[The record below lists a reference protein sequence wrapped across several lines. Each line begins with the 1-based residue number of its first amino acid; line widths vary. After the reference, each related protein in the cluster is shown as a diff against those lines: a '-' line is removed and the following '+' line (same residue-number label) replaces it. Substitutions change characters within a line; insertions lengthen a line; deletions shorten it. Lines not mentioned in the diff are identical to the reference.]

1 MTQFFTHFFISNISI
16 SFSLLLLIFVRF
28 MFRKQLTCN
37 GRYNTIY
44 IVLFLLV
51 IPFIPVN
58 NSFIFQAI
66 GFIRSLFNRSTS
78 AANTVTPVPINTSPS
93 SNGNWMNDFAISV
106 NSTSTIY
113 PKLLFIIWLA
123 GVYIFSI
130 RLIVSGISLYKLKK
144 SAVPVTDD
152 TVILNIYSECLELC
166 NVRRYKPKLYSS
178 SALSGAV
185 IVGVFRPVIY
195 IPRQINDCISD
206 YTITDLRHI
215 LLHELQHFKRRDNAV
230 NMFIC
235 IFCILYWFNPVVIYT
250 LHTARHDR
258 EKACDNDVLQYL
270 GQSYAVKYGQTILRA
285 AASRSS
291 NSSSVSFKSKSRK
304 KLLKTRLQLIVDFKP
319 VTKIEKR
326 KCIYAFFI
334 IILLMTVCAPL
345 SVYALD
351 DTQYKDFA
359 PVNLESLDLS
369 SYFSGYNG
377 CFVLY
382 DKGNDKWFIYNQ
394 DRALC
399 RTSPDSTYKIYDA
412 VMALEHGIITSD
424 NSFMRWDGSTYPF
437 DAWNTDQTL
446 RSAMTG
452 SVNWYFDNLDAAM
465 DHTDVKNFLSLIE
478 YGNQNINSAQN
489 CYWLESSLTISPVE
503 QVELLCHLKKNDWNL
518 SKANVDTVMESMF
531 IASSDGKSL
540 YGKTGTG
547 RIDDVNINGWF
558 VGFITSNDND
568 YFFATNISLSEN
580 DNQFLSADGLSA
592 LKISLSILRDLGI
605 YAYGYQSE

>member
-1 MTQFFTHFFISNISI
+1 
-16 SFSLLLLIFVRF
+16 
-28 MFRKQLTCN
+28 
-37 GRYNTIY
+37 
-44 IVLFLLV
+44 
-51 IPFIPVN
+51 
-58 NSFIFQAI
+58 
-66 GFIRSLFNRSTS
+66 
-78 AANTVTPVPINTSPS
+78 
-93 SNGNWMNDFAISV
+93 
-106 NSTSTIY
+106 
-113 PKLLFIIWLA
+113 
-123 GVYIFSI
+123 
-130 RLIVSGISLYKLKK
+130 
-144 SAVPVTDD
+144 
-152 TVILNIYSECLELC
+152 
-166 NVRRYKPKLYSS
+166 
-178 SALSGAV
+178 
-185 IVGVFRPVIY
+185 
-195 IPRQINDCISD
+195 
-206 YTITDLRHI
+206 
-215 LLHELQHFKRRDNAV
+215 
-230 NMFIC
+230 MFIC

-258 EKACDNDVLQYL
+258 EKACDNDVLQSL
-270 GQSYAVKYGQTILRA
+270 GQNYAAKYGQTILRA
-285 AASRSS
+285 AASRSR
-291 NSSSVSFKSKSRK
+291 SSSSLSFKSKSRK

-319 VTKIEKR
+319 VTKREKR

-503 QVELLCHLKKNDWNL
+503 QVELLCHLKKNDWKL
-518 SKANVDTVMESMF
+518 SKTNVDTVIESMF
-531 IASSDGKSL
+531 IANSDGKSL

-547 RIDDVNINGWF
+547 RVDDININGWF

-592 LKISLSILRDLGI
+592 SKISLSILRDLGI

>member
-1 MTQFFTHFFISNISI
+1 MTEFFTHFFISNISI

-78 AANTVTPVPINTSPS
+78 AENTVTPVPINTSPS
-93 SNGNWMNDFAISV
+93 LNVNWMNDFAISV

-113 PKLLFIIWLA
+113 PKLLFIIWLS
-123 GVYIFSI
+123 GVCIFSI

-235 IFCILYWFNPVVIYT
+235 IFYILYWFNPVVIYT

-304 KLLKTRLQLIVDFKP
+304 KLLKTRLQLIVNFNP
-319 VTKIEKR
+319 VTNREKQ
-326 KCIYAFFI
+326 KCIYAFSI

-359 PVNLESLDLS
+359 PMNLESMDLS
-369 SYFSGYNG
+369 SYFSDYNG
-377 CFVLY
+377 CFALY
-382 DKGNDKWFIYNQ
+382 DKGNDKWYIYNQ
-394 DRALC
+394 DKALC

-478 YGNQNINSAQN
+478 YGNQNINSVQN

-503 QVELLCHLKKNDWNL
+503 QVELLCHLKNNDWKL
-518 SKANVDTVMESMF
+518 SKTNVDTVIESMF
-531 IASSDGKSL
+531 IANSDGKSL

-547 RIDDVNINGWF
+547 RVDDININGWF

-580 DNQFLSADGLSA
+580 DNQFSSADGLSA
-592 LKISLSILRDLGI
+592 SKISLSILRDLGI
-605 YAYGYQSE
+605 YAYEYQSE

>member
-1 MTQFFTHFFISNISI
+1 MCADT
-16 SFSLLLLIFVRF
+16 
-28 MFRKQLTCN
+28 
-37 GRYNTIY
+37 
-44 IVLFLLV
+44 
-51 IPFIPVN
+51 
-58 NSFIFQAI
+58 
-66 GFIRSLFNRSTS
+66 NRES
-78 AANTVTPVPINTSPS
+78 
-93 SNGNWMNDFAISV
+93 
-106 NSTSTIY
+106 
-113 PKLLFIIWLA
+113 
-123 GVYIFSI
+123 
-130 RLIVSGISLYKLKK
+130 
-144 SAVPVTDD
+144 
-152 TVILNIYSECLELC
+152 
-166 NVRRYKPKLYSS
+166 YSS

-195 IPRQINDCISD
+195 IPREINDCISD

-215 LLHELQHFKRRDNAV
+215 LLHELQHSKRRDNAV

-304 KLLKTRLQLIVDFKP
+304 KLLKTRLQLIVNFNP
-319 VTKIEKR
+319 VTNREKR
-326 KCIYAFFI
+326 KCIYAFSI

-369 SYFSGYNG
+369 SYFSDYNG
-377 CFVLY
+377 CFALY
-382 DKGNDKWFIYNQ
+382 DKGNDKWYIYNQ
-394 DRALC
+394 DKALC

-424 NSFMRWDGSTYPF
+424 NSFMRWDGSSYPF
-437 DAWNTDQTL
+437 DAWNTSPDTSICHDRICRLVFLTL
-446 RSAMTG
+446 WMQLWTTQMRKIF
-452 SVNWYFDNLDAAM
+452 SV
-465 DHTDVKNFLSLIE
+465 LIE

-503 QVELLCHLKKNDWNL
+503 QVELLCHLKNNDWKL
-518 SKANVDTVMESMF
+518 SKTNVDTVIESMF
-531 IASSDGKSL
+531 IANSDGKSL

-547 RIDDVNINGWF
+547 RVDDMNINGWF

-592 LKISLSILRDLGI
+592 SKISLSILRDLGI
-605 YAYGYQSE
+605 YAYEYQSE

>member
-1 MTQFFTHFFISNISI
+1 MTEFFTHFFISNISI

-78 AANTVTPVPINTSPS
+78 AANTVTPLPINANLS
-93 SNGNWMNDFAISV
+93 SNVNWMNDFAVSV

-166 NVRRYKPKLYSS
+166 NVRRYKPKLYYS

-258 EKACDNDVLQYL
+258 EKACDNDVLQCL
-270 GQSYAVKYGQTILRA
+270 GQNYAAKYGQTILRA
-285 AASRSS
+285 AASRF
-291 NSSSVSFKSKSRK
+291 SSSSSLSFKSKSRK
-304 KLLKTRLQLIVDFKP
+304 NLLKTRLQLIVDFKP
-319 VTKIEKR
+319 ITNREKR
-326 KCIYAFFI
+326 KCIYAFSI

-359 PVNLESLDLS
+359 PMNLESLDLS
-369 SYFSGYNG
+369 SYFSDYNG
-377 CFVLY
+377 CFALY
-382 DKGNDKWFIYNQ
+382 DKGNDKWYIYNQ
-394 DRALC
+394 DKALY

-424 NSFMRWDGSTYPF
+424 NSFMRWDGSSYPF

-489 CYWLESSLTISPVE
+489 CYWL
-503 QVELLCHLKKNDWNL
+503 
-518 SKANVDTVMESMF
+518 
-531 IASSDGKSL
+531 
-540 YGKTGTG
+540 
-547 RIDDVNINGWF
+547 
-558 VGFITSNDND
+558 
-568 YFFATNISLSEN
+568 
-580 DNQFLSADGLSA
+580 
-592 LKISLSILRDLGI
+592 
-605 YAYGYQSE
+605 

>member
-1 MTQFFTHFFISNISI
+1 MLYTH
-16 SFSLLLLIFVRF
+16 
-28 MFRKQLTCN
+28 
-37 GRYNTIY
+37 Y
-44 IVLFLLV
+44 I
-51 IPFIPVN
+51 
-58 NSFIFQAI
+58 
-66 GFIRSLFNRSTS
+66 
-78 AANTVTPVPINTSPS
+78 
-93 SNGNWMNDFAISV
+93 
-106 NSTSTIY
+106 
-113 PKLLFIIWLA
+113 
-123 GVYIFSI
+123 
-130 RLIVSGISLYKLKK
+130 
-144 SAVPVTDD
+144 
-152 TVILNIYSECLELC
+152 
-166 NVRRYKPKLYSS
+166 
-178 SALSGAV
+178 
-185 IVGVFRPVIY
+185 
-195 IPRQINDCISD
+195 
-206 YTITDLRHI
+206 
-215 LLHELQHFKRRDNAV
+215 
-230 NMFIC
+230 
-235 IFCILYWFNPVVIYT
+235 
-250 LHTARHDR
+250 

-304 KLLKTRLQLIVDFKP
+304 NLLKTRLQLIVDFKP
-319 VTKIEKR
+319 ITNREKR
-326 KCIYAFFI
+326 KCIYAFSI

-359 PVNLESLDLS
+359 PMNLESLDLS
-369 SYFSGYNG
+369 SYFSDYNG
-377 CFVLY
+377 CFALY
-382 DKGNDKWFIYNQ
+382 DKGND
-394 DRALC
+394 
-399 RTSPDSTYKIYDA
+399 KIYDA

-424 NSFMRWDGSTYPF
+424 NSFMRWDGSSYPF

-503 QVELLCHLKKNDWNL
+503 QVELLCHLKNNDWKL
-518 SKANVDTVMESMF
+518 SKTNVDTVIESMF
-531 IASSDGKSL
+531 IANSDGKSL

-547 RIDDVNINGWF
+547 RVDDININGWF

-592 LKISLSILRDLGI
+592 SKISLSILRDLGI
-605 YAYGYQSE
+605 YAYEYQSE

>member
-1 MTQFFTHFFISNISI
+1 
-16 SFSLLLLIFVRF
+16 
-28 MFRKQLTCN
+28 
-37 GRYNTIY
+37 
-44 IVLFLLV
+44 
-51 IPFIPVN
+51 
-58 NSFIFQAI
+58 
-66 GFIRSLFNRSTS
+66 
-78 AANTVTPVPINTSPS
+78 
-93 SNGNWMNDFAISV
+93 
-106 NSTSTIY
+106 
-113 PKLLFIIWLA
+113 
-123 GVYIFSI
+123 
-130 RLIVSGISLYKLKK
+130 
-144 SAVPVTDD
+144 
-152 TVILNIYSECLELC
+152 
-166 NVRRYKPKLYSS
+166 
-178 SALSGAV
+178 
-185 IVGVFRPVIY
+185 
-195 IPRQINDCISD
+195 
-206 YTITDLRHI
+206 
-215 LLHELQHFKRRDNAV
+215 
-230 NMFIC
+230 MFIC

-258 EKACDNDVLQYL
+258 EKACDNDVLQSL
-270 GQSYAVKYGQTILRA
+270 GQNYAAKYGQTILRA

-291 NSSSVSFKSKSRK
+291 SSASLSFKSKSRK

-319 VTKIEKR
+319 VTKREKR

-377 CFVLY
+377 CFALY
-382 DKGNDKWFIYNQ
+382 DKGNDKWYIYNQ

-399 RTSPDSTYKIYDA
+399 RASPDSTFKIYDA

-424 NSFMRWDGSTYPF
+424 NSFMRWDGSSYPF

-465 DHTDVKNFLSLIE
+465 DHTDAKNFLGLIE
-478 YGNQNINSAQN
+478 YGNQNINSVQN

-503 QVELLCHLKKNDWNL
+503 QVELLCHLKNNDWKL
-518 SKANVDTVMESMF
+518 SKTNVDTVIESMF
-531 IASSDGKSL
+531 IANSDGKSL

-547 RIDDVNINGWF
+547 RVDDININGWF

-580 DNQFLSADGLSA
+580 DNQFSSADGLSA
-592 LKISLSILRDLGI
+592 SKISLSILRDLGI

>member
-1 MTQFFTHFFISNISI
+1 MTEFFTHFFISNISI
-16 SFSLLLLIFVRF
+16 SFALLLLIFVRF

-37 GRYNTIY
+37 GKYNTIY

-113 PKLLFIIWLA
+113 PKLLFIIWLS
-123 GVYIFSI
+123 GVCIFSI

-166 NVRRYKPKLYSS
+166 NVRRYKPKLYYS

-258 EKACDNDVLQYL
+258 EKACDNDVLQCL

-304 KLLKTRLQLIVDFKP
+304 KLLKTRLQLIVNFNP
-319 VTKIEKR
+319 VTNREKR

-359 PVNLESLDLS
+359 PVNLEFLDLS

-399 RTSPDSTYKIYDA
+399 RSMP
-412 VMALEHGIITSD
+412 H
-424 NSFMRWDGSTYPF
+424 F
-437 DAWNTDQTL
+437 
-446 RSAMTG
+446 TG
-452 SVNWYFDNLDAAM
+452 FY
-465 DHTDVKNFLSLIE
+465 I
-478 YGNQNINSAQN
+478 
-489 CYWLESSLTISPVE
+489 
-503 QVELLCHLKKNDWNL
+503 
-518 SKANVDTVMESMF
+518 
-531 IASSDGKSL
+531 
-540 YGKTGTG
+540 
-547 RIDDVNINGWF
+547 
-558 VGFITSNDND
+558 
-568 YFFATNISLSEN
+568 
-580 DNQFLSADGLSA
+580 
-592 LKISLSILRDLGI
+592 
-605 YAYGYQSE
+605 